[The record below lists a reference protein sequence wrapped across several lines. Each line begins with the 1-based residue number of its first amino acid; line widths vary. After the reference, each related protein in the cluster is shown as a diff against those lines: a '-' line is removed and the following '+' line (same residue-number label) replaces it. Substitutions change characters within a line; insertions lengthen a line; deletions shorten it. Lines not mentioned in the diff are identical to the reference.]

1 MKATINYGFD
11 AELSV
16 GETGLSFLR
25 DVHGVPGVYAKS
37 EAIAKKKL
45 KAALGDVLKQ
55 AFAFYDNRWNR
66 AVIGT
71 GDGSVIIVAHNSFN
85 FEYRIHGPDR
95 KNGAT
100 TIGDWK
106 TLDEALIAARKHAGE
121 FGGIVW
127 ENR

>member
-11 AELSV
+11 AELNATPS
-16 GETGLSFLR
+16 GLSFFR
-25 DVHGVPGVYAKS
+25 DVHGVQGVYAQS
-37 EAIAKKKL
+37 EPIAKKKL

-55 AFAFYDNRWNR
+55 ALAYYDNRWNR

-85 FEYRIHGPDR
+85 FEYRIQGPDR

-106 TLDEALIAARKHAGE
+106 TLDEALIAARKHAGD